1 MILRRTA
8 TARGFAYPGPL
19 LLRMSLGALTF
30 SHARPL
36 RSTRLRNRLTVI
48 ERLHLVMFWI
58 RVLPEFTDW
67 IEGLKD
73 ATVRGVIVARINES
87 NAV

>member
-1 MILRRTA
+1 
-8 TARGFAYPGPL
+8 
-19 LLRMSLGALTF
+19 
-30 SHARPL
+30 
-36 RSTRLRNRLTVI
+36 
-48 ERLHLVMFWI
+48 MFWI